1 MKTKM
6 KPQQEGM
13 KPEQEGVGSG
23 EETRQATSR
32 SSAVI
37 GFLDGYRAGNLAV
50 ARPKLTFRINSIQ
63 RICGKINDVL
73 SARSLSLMQEEWKR
87 GCELLSQYEK
97 DEFNTLIQFGQAVHA
112 WLDMNQDYVQIDE
125 IGELIK
131 QLAYHYRYISSEL
144 DDRDIAEL
152 SRRIDDAI
160 QDKN

>member
-1 MKTKM
+1 M
-6 KPQQEGM
+6 KPQDEGM

-23 EETRQATSR
+23 EETTQTPSR

-73 SARSLSLMQEEWKR
+73 SAESLSLMQEEWIR
-87 GCELLSQYEK
+87 GCELLSQYEQ

-112 WLDMNQDYVQIDE
+112 WLDMNQDYVQIEE

>member
-73 SARSLSLMQEEWKR
+73 SARSLPDTVSGSLMQEEWIR
-87 GCELLSQYEK
+87 GCKLLSQY
-97 DEFNTLIQFGQAVHA
+97 
-112 WLDMNQDYVQIDE
+112 DM
-125 IGELIK
+125 
-131 QLAYHYRYISSEL
+131 A
-144 DDRDIAEL
+144 
-152 SRRIDDAI
+152 
-160 QDKN
+160 